1 MPENINTSMTFIRHG
16 PKSQDGRLTEYGVKD
31 AECFG
36 EKVFT
41 DLLES
46 PPGTIACIWPSN
58 VARNIETAVAI
69 ERILISNAANNENIV
84 VLEAGRLNKK
94 EMQQAA
100 KDLGSQKMLV
110 TNLFPQL
117 AIGFKENGPDP
128 IGDETVRLKNIL
140 GGNEETLN
148 DTIGAIWASTPPETT
163 FIRSMISQRYPNI
176 NLSELDPD
184 PIKFGLN
191 PEDETKRQIR
201 WMRAV
206 LQAVEN
212 YFPNNPVKI
221 VAITNTI
228 SVDFAVM
235 SLLGIPI
242 TAANFLELGGARRYL
257 EPHNVNVIRD
267 GDGKTNISV
276 SFRGK
281 KRQFD
286 GDELDQ
292 LLLKL
297 QASSAKRNQA
307 RVEQMNK
314 TT

>member
-69 ERILISNAANNENIV
+69 ENTLIRKAAVNENIV
-84 VLEAGRLNKK
+84 VLKADTANK
-94 EMQQAA
+94 EMMRQAA
-100 KDLGSQKMLV
+100 KKLGNQKMLV
-110 TNLFPQL
+110 TDLFPQL

-128 IGDETVRLKNIL
+128 VGDEIVRLKQIL
-140 GGNEETLN
+140 GGNEVNLN
-148 DTIGAIWASTPPETT
+148 DTIGAIWASTPKETA
-163 FIRSMISQRYPNI
+163 FIKDMIPQKYPGV
-176 NLSELDPD
+176 NLDELDPD
-184 PIKFGLN
+184 PVKFGMT
-191 PEDETKRQIR
+191 PEDEARRQIR

-206 LQAVEN
+206 LRAVED

-257 EPHNVNVIRD
+257 EPHNVNVVRD